1 MKLLRKN
8 LTRCRK
14 HFIVGGKNTNYLGEF
29 RYLRDVIH
37 RINLRCL
44 NASND
49 EIYELNIIAKETI
62 EKAFSKY
69 IHFDKWTI
77 DKERLLDELFNLSD
91 RYISLKNNQ
100 VKYIPKSNIIINN
113 IYRSV

>member
-1 MKLLRKN
+1 MKLLRDN
-8 LTRCRK
+8 LKRCKRA
-14 HFIVGGKNTNYLGEF
+14 FYLRGKNVNYLGEY
-29 RYLRDVIH
+29 RYLRGVIH
-37 RINLRCL
+37 NINLRCL

-49 EIYELNIIAKETI
+49 EIYKLNIIAKETI

-100 VKYIPKSNIIINN
+100 VKYIPKSNLIINN
-113 IYRSV
+113 IYKGA